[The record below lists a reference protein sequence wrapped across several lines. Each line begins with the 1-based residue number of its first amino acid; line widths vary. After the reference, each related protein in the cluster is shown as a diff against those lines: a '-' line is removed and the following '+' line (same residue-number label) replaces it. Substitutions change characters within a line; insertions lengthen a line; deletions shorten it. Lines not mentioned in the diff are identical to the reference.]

1 MPSYE
6 SYATYIQLTIIRY
19 TKQYL
24 AAFVIAVV
32 VLAIFGLTVQ
42 SSYGSELSKI
52 RTRGMNI
59 PAVIA
64 TSGETVYVVWGSS
77 DPATNNTEIMFR
89 MSGDGG
95 QTYQD
100 KVNLSN
106 STGSN
111 STDFDVE
118 ATDDNVIVSWWETN
132 STSSEPVLRYSTDN
146 GGTFGP
152 VLRLATNGTIGGG

>member
-6 SYATYIQLTIIRY
+6 AYATYIQLTILRD

-32 VLAIFGLTVQ
+32 VLAIFGVTVQ

-100 KVNLSN
+100 KV
-106 STGSN
+106 
-111 STDFDVE
+111 
-118 ATDDNVIVSWWETN
+118 I
-132 STSSEPVLRYSTDN
+132 
-146 GGTFGP
+146 
-152 VLRLATNGTIGGG
+152 

>member
-1 MPSYE
+1 M
-6 SYATYIQLTIIRY
+6 
-19 TKQYL
+19 KQYL

-32 VLAIFGLTVQ
+32 VLAIFGGTVQ
-42 SSYGSELSKI
+42 SSYAAVSLGKTGE
-52 RTRGMNI
+52 

-132 STSSEPVLRYSTDN
+132 STSSEPVLRFSTDN

-152 VLRLATNGTIGGG
+152 ILRLATNGTIGQ